1 MNDVCLQVTYLLPT
15 ASFLEVIQSLLD
27 NEILSIQLRA
37 LEILAS
43 KVCPIAIDDKLD
55 ASSRVSAVDLT
66 NLSADEVGG
75 GNTPVTP

>member
-1 MNDVCLQVTYLLPT
+1 MCWMMLCIWLQVTYLLPT

-27 NEILSIQLRA
+27 HEVLSIQLRA

-43 KVCPIAIDDKLD
+43 KVCPIIVDDKLD

-75 GNTPVTP
+75 I